1 MNQKIP
7 VLFFSAIL
15 FTSSFGFSE
24 AQILVTNL
32 DHASLELRLAPS
44 RVISEE
50 NVHLAGYINLID
62 SKGTMIKPSKDVRIF
77 LESDKPGIA
86 KVPELVTIQA
96 EQGYASFFIETF
108 GVDGSS
114 VISATFN
121 DQTISKK
128 FFVGEKVPILPDTL
142 DIVINLPSNE
152 MHVSSEMPFSVYLID
167 DEKKIIQAPYDIT
180 IDFEYEDSL
189 ISLRDSSLT
198 INKGNYYSWSTILT
212 KGDVGNA
219 FIRATQ
225 DDLNIHSAK
234 NIRISSSLPASLD
247 IDIFPKFVPK
257 EVDRTVEVIVSL
269 VDADGNPTLATED
282 IPLEFFSDYDYVGRI
297 IDDKIKESLSTGVI
311 KKGEF
316 SHHFQIKMNLN
327 SSPEDITIGAST
339 KGLGIASDMF
349 TTADAMNFE
358 NKLIAENKTMIVYTL
373 EKIPSD
379 STTIAVYQIIV
390 EEEEDEETEETAEE
404 SSEEDE
410 EPITIPVISNENFQS
425 KGSLQKINLISSDDL
440 LLHIIESG
448 KIESGKSYGI
458 ATIKSGKENGIVTLA
473 STLKGVGSGTV
484 DAQIINTLRH
494 DKTKIFSPTGPNMI
508 LFDKTGNFDIF
519 VISLDSKGRPTIV
532 EDEAR
537 FLLSPVNEMVEIKR
551 NKTFSHATLHSTSFI
566 KGESS
571 FTINAI
577 PIGISADSD
586 LETSST
592 YSTEPSAKIR
602 ISLPYSVMDSNA
614 KSEFPGV
621 IQITDFNDNPIHA
634 LEDIKIQLI
643 TEESDLLNI
652 PRNIQILKGESQ
664 AIFPIMTNGIAGESK
679 ISANAKGA
687 ISSESSF
694 ETRSFLTKL
703 EISTGGIIE
712 PLPVNQPVTLD
723 VYVDDENLEPV
734 DGAIIQISSIN
745 GVATPTSITTDNGGI
760 AKIRFTAN
768 DLDSFTSLQIIAT
781 AEGYLEESETFEF
794 EVDVPEVLVEEEM
807 TVLGLPEW
815 VIYVGIAGIL
825 VIVGIIVMFLKKPKQ
840 VLEDEDEIYEE
851 DEI

>member
-15 FTSSFGFSE
+15 FTSSFGLSE

-32 DHASLELRLAPS
+32 TDASVELRLAPS

-50 NVHLAGYINLID
+50 NEHLAGYVNLID
-62 SKGTMIKPSKDVRIF
+62 AKGIMIKPSKDVRIF
-77 LESDKPGIA
+77 LESDNSEIA
-86 KVPELVTIQA
+86 RVPEFVTIFS
-96 EQGYASFFIETF
+96 EQPYASFFIETF
-108 GVDGSS
+108 GDEGSS
-114 VISATFN
+114 VISARFN
-121 DQTISKK
+121 DQTVSKK
-128 FFVGEKVPILPDTL
+128 FFVGEKVPTLPDTL

-152 MHVSSEMPFSVYLID
+152 MHVSSEMPFSVYLVD

-180 IDFEYEDSL
+180 IHFEYEDSL
-189 ISLRDSSLT
+189 ISLEDSSLT
-198 INKGNYYSWSTILT
+198 INKGNYYSWSTIFT
-212 KGDVGNA
+212 KGNVGNA

-297 IDDKIKESLSTGVI
+297 IDDKIKESLSTGII

-327 SSPEDITIGAST
+327 SSPEEITIGAST

-349 TTADAMNFE
+349 TTANSMNFE

-390 EEEEDEETEETAEE
+390 EEEEEETEEAGEE
-404 SSEEDE
+404 TTEEE
-410 EPITIPVISNENFQS
+410 EKPITIPVISNENFQS
-425 KGSLQKINLISSDDL
+425 KGSLQKINLITSDDL

-458 ATIKSGKENGIVTLA
+458 ATIKSGKENGVVTLA

-494 DKTKIFSPTGPNMI
+494 DKTKIFSPTGPDMI

-519 VISLDSKGRPTIV
+519 VLSLDSKGRPTIV

-592 YSTEPSAKIR
+592 YSTEPSAKIK
-602 ISLPYSVMDSNA
+602 IGLPYSIMDSNA

-643 TEESDLLNI
+643 TEDSDLLNI
-652 PRNIQILKGESQ
+652 PRNVLILKGESQ
-664 AIFPIMTNGIAGESK
+664 AIFPIMTNGIVGESK

-687 ISSESSF
+687 ISSESEF
-694 ETRSFLTKL
+694 ETKSFLTKL

-723 VYVDDENLEPV
+723 VYVDDENFEPV

-745 GVATPTSITTDNGGI
+745 GVATPSSITTDNGGI

-794 EVDVPEVLVEEEM
+794 EVDVPEVIEEQEM

-840 VLEDEDEIYEE
+840 ILEDEDEIYEE